1 MKRIDSMSDQ
11 EIYNLTDEEVDR
23 FIRIRY
29 AEEGIKFLEEPPIL
43 KLAKNK
49 SLSFE
54 KYAYVLDNLGI
65 AVMNQDDAIKVSNFL
80 SNFDIYKTGYDFTL
94 SQDVIDKKI
103 EIYNIKH
110 IPVFDTKRLE
120 DYKAI
125 EAANRK
131 IREKHEKEVKEY
143 KGNLRAMQN
152 IYNEIWGKVN
162 EVRARLD
169 EWNRLKKIF
178 VNEYLPL
185 VDGDTDKAMIFFKKA
200 YGDNED
206 MVRYIMEGIHDYPL
220 FNNKLD

>member
-1 MKRIDSMSDQ
+1 MSDK

-23 FIRIRY
+23 LVRIRY

-110 IPVFDTKRLE
+110 IPVFDTKGLE